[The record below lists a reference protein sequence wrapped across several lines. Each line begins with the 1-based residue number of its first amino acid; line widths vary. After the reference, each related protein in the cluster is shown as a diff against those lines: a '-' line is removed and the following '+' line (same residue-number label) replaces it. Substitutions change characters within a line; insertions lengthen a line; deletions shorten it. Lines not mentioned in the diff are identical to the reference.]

1 MTNTQPKVVLDAKYS
16 VSETAKLLGV
26 HRNTI
31 RNLAEAKQLA
41 FGIRKHNTRQ
51 KFFWGR
57 EILRFWM
64 AEA

>member
-1 MTNTQPKVVLDAKYS
+1 MTSTRPNVVLDAKYS
-16 VSETAKLLGV
+16 VSETAKLMGV
-26 HRNTI
+26 HRKTI

-41 FGIRKHNTRQ
+41 FGVRKHNMRQ

>member
-1 MTNTQPKVVLDAKYS
+1 MTSTRPNVVLDAKYS

-41 FGIRKHNTRQ
+41 FGIRKHNMRQ
-51 KFFWGR
+51 KFF
-57 EILRFWM
+57 
-64 AEA
+64 

>member
-1 MTNTQPKVVLDAKYS
+1 MTSTRPDVVLDAKYS
-16 VSETAKLLGV
+16 VAETAKLLGV

-31 RNLAEAKQLA
+31 RNLTKAEKLS
-41 FGIRKHNTRQ
+41 FGIRKYNIRQ

>member
-1 MTNTQPKVVLDAKYS
+1 MTSTRPDVVLDAKYS
-16 VSETAKLLGV
+16 VSETAALLGV

-31 RNLAEAKQLA
+31 RNLANAKKLA
-41 FGIRKHNTRQ
+41 FGIRKHNIRQ
-51 KFFWGR
+51 RFFWGR

>member
-1 MTNTQPKVVLDAKYS
+1 MTSTKPNVVLDAKYS
-16 VSETAKLLGV
+16 VAETAKLLGV

-31 RNLAEAKQLA
+31 RNLADSNQLA

>member
-1 MTNTQPKVVLDAKYS
+1 MTSTRPNVVLDAKYS

-31 RNLAEAKQLA
+31 RNLAEAKKLA
-41 FGIRKHNTRQ
+41 FGVRKHNTRQ

>member
-1 MTNTQPKVVLDAKYS
+1 MTSTRPNVVLDAKYS

-31 RNLAEAKQLA
+31 RNLANDKKLA
-41 FGIRKHNTRQ
+41 FGIRKHNIRQ
-51 KFFWGR
+51 RFFWGR